1 MESVMVFDIGTTM
14 VKGGVFSYDGK
25 LLESASFRVEECA
38 ADDPLRH
45 EVDPGVWLE
54 AVKTIAGK
62 LLHVISTGS
71 LKAVVVSGN
80 GPTLVACDRTG
91 KSVCP
96 AILWLDKRAV
106 RQSGRMFDL
115 TGEKADP
122 SFYLP
127 KVLWLKDNAREIYE
141 KTCYFLAPAEY
152 VNFILTGEASMVFPG
167 EGLEKVLW
175 TEELIKKLGLDAD
188 KFPPFTETGSFA
200 GDTGKRAADILGIPE
215 GISVFAGGVDF
226 IMSILG
232 SGAVVPGRSCD
243 RTGTSEGINICSEKN
258 IDDNRLMSYRH
269 VVPGYWNV
277 TGIISTTGRAV
288 EWFRNGFSPSSGFEE
303 IYRRA
308 EKVKR
313 GAGKLIF
320 LPYLSGE
327 RSPLWDPDARG
338 TFLGFSLAHGMDE
351 MARAVIESSG
361 FAIRHVLETAEENGV
376 ETEELRVAGR
386 ASGIDLLNRIKAD
399 ITGKVVLVP
408 EISSA
413 ELLGGLAVALT
424 GLGVFDTLQNASSAL
439 VSIKK
444 IFEPSPGRGIY
455 DDLFSIYRQAYGK
468 LKDLYSEMAD
478 I

>member
-1 MESVMVFDIGTTM
+1 MEGVMVFDIGTTM
-14 VKGGVFSYDGK
+14 VKGGLFSFGGR
-25 LLESASFRVEECA
+25 LLESASFRVKECA
-38 ADDPLRH
+38 SDDPLRH
-45 EVDPGVWLE
+45 EVDPDVWLE

-62 LLHVISTGS
+62 LLPVIGTGS
-71 LKAVVVSGN
+71 LRAVVVSGN

-96 AILWLDKRAV
+96 AMLWLDKRAS
-106 RQSGRMFDL
+106 RQSVRMFDL
-115 TGEKADP
+115 TGEKVDP

-127 KVLWLKDNAREIYE
+127 KVLWLKDNEREAYE
-141 KTCYFLAPAEY
+141 KTAYFLAPAEY

-167 EGLEKVLW
+167 EGLERVLW
-175 TEELIKKLGLDAD
+175 TEELINKLDLDAD
-188 KFPPFTETGSFA
+188 KFPPFTGTGSFA
-200 GDTGKRAADILGIPE
+200 GNTGKRAADILGIPE
-215 GISVFAGGVDF
+215 GVPVFAGGVDF

-243 RTGTSEGINICSEKN
+243 RTGTSEGINICSEKHIN
-258 IDDNRLMSYRH
+258 DNRLMSYRH
-269 VVPGYWNV
+269 IVPGYWNV

-288 EWFRNGFSPSSGFEE
+288 EWLRDGFFPSSGFEE
-303 IYRRA
+303 IYSRA
-308 EKVKR
+308 EKVER

-338 TFLGFSLAHGMDE
+338 TFLGFSLAHGADE

-361 FAIRHVLETAEENGV
+361 FAIRHVLETAKENGIV
-376 ETEELRVAGR
+376 TEELRVAGR

-399 ITGKVVLVP
+399 ITGKAVLVP

-424 GLGVFDTLQNASSAL
+424 GLGVFDTLKKASSEL

-444 IFEPSPGRGIY
+444 IFEPSPDRAIY
-455 DDLFSIYRQAYGK
+455 DDLFGVYRQAYGK